1 MFRRLER
8 GIERLLVGRPQP
20 TPKAIRDLGKTV
32 NQARPVQLVI
42 ESLNMPTIERT
53 DISQLGST
61 VTQSL
66 TPQPEVYQR
75 FIDMTVKDTDVDELF
90 IPDSWDS

>member
-20 TPKAIRDLGKTV
+20 TPRSIRDLGKTV

-53 DISQLGST
+53 DLSQLGST
-61 VTQSL
+61 AL
-66 TPQPEVYQR
+66 NR
-75 FIDMTVKDTDVDELF
+75 
-90 IPDSWDS
+90 WDSLGDYSERSDGTL

>member
-20 TPKAIRDLGKTV
+20 TPRSIRDLGKTV

-61 VTQSL
+61 AL
-66 TPQPEVYQR
+66 NR
-75 FIDMTVKDTDVDELF
+75 WDDMGDYSERSDGTL
-90 IPDSWDS
+90 